1 MSEDEICDSC
11 SAKEPTPEEIAAL
24 EVVQKRQEDAMAKL
38 RSERDALI
46 PSTDKY
52 VLMDYPIRDEL
63 RKKWFRYR
71 QHLRD
76 LPGMSFPD
84 LDDDGNLIGVVWP
97 IVPTS

>member
-1 MSEDEICDSC
+1 MSDLTTDGNPLPT
-11 SAKEPTPEEIAAL
+11 PTPEEIAAL
-24 EVVQKRQEDAMAKL
+24 EVVRKRQEDAMAKL
-38 RSERDALI
+38 RSERDALF

-76 LPGMSFPD
+76 LPRMSSPD
-84 LDDDGNLIGVVWP
+84 LDDDGNLIGVEWP